1 MFMIMIHDLDIA
13 LVRTFVAIVE
23 TGGLTSAGRV
33 VGRTQPAVTHQI
45 KRLEAT
51 LGRPLF
57 GQDRRH
63 LTLTPDGEIFLEYA
77 RAILRFN
84 DEARARFGAPEIQG
98 RVTLGVPDLYAA
110 YLLPQ
115 LLRRFARAHPHVEIE
130 MRCMRS
136 VHLYEAMQRDELDL
150 VIATRQPDQM
160 TGTVVR
166 WEPLT
171 WVAGPHDRPETEEVV
186 PLAVLPP
193 GSVYR
198 QRTLEALG
206 RVGRRWTIT
215 SFSESLAGLQAA
227 VFAGL
232 AVSVFPRCAVQPGM
246 RCPGTQD
253 GLPDLPAIELVLHRR
268 PMGLSAAAEHLGD
281 FVERE
286 LAQVSAFHTTAIVG
300 GSPPLPPHL
309 GMARV

>member
-1 MFMIMIHDLDIA
+1 MIPDLDIA
-13 LVRTFVAIVE
+13 LVRTFLAIVD

-33 VGRTQPAVTHQI
+33 VGRTQPAVTQQI
-45 KRLEAT
+45 KRLEDA

-57 GQDRRH
+57 DLDRRH
-63 LTLTPDGEIFLEYA
+63 LKLTADGEVFLEYA
-77 RAILRFN
+77 RAIMRLN
-84 DEARARFGAPEIQG
+84 DEARARFDASEIRG
-98 RVTLGVPDLYAA
+98 TVTLGVPDLYAA

-136 VHLYEAMQRDELDL
+136 VHLYEAMLRDELDL
-150 VIATRQPDQM
+150 VIATLQPDLK

-166 WEPLT
+166 REPLT
-171 WVAGPHDRPETEEVV
+171 WVAGLNDRPEAEEVV

-198 QRTLEALG
+198 QRALEALG
-206 RVGRRWTIT
+206 RAGRRWTIT

-246 RCPGTQD
+246 RCPGPRD

-268 PMGLSAAAEHLGD
+268 PMALSAAAEHLGD

-286 LAQVSAFHTTAIVG
+286 LAQVAAFHPTADA
-300 GSPPLPPHL
+300 GSPSPRAPRAV
-309 GMARV
+309 GRA

>member
-1 MFMIMIHDLDIA
+1 MTMIPDLDIA
-13 LVRTFVAIVE
+13 LVRTFLAIVD

-33 VGRTQPAVTHQI
+33 VGRTQPAITQQI
-45 KRLEAT
+45 KRLEDT
-51 LGRPLF
+51 LERPLF
-57 GQDRRH
+57 DQDRRH
-63 LTLTPDGEIFLEYA
+63 LRLTPDGEVFLEYA
-77 RAILRFN
+77 RAILRLN
-84 DEARARFGAPEIQG
+84 DEARARFGAPDIHG
-98 RVTLGVPDLYAA
+98 AVTLGVPDLYAA

-150 VIATRQPDQM
+150 VIATLQPDEKI
-160 TGTVVR
+160 GAVVR
-166 WEPLT
+166 REPLT
-171 WVAGPHDRPETEEVV
+171 WVAGPHDLPEAEEVV

-198 QRTLEALG
+198 QRALEALG
-206 RVGRRWTIT
+206 RAGRRWTIT

-246 RCPGTQD
+246 RCPGPAE

-268 PMGLSAAAEHLGD
+268 PMALSAAAEHLGD

-286 LAQVSAFHTTAIVG
+286 LAQISPFHPTVVVD
-300 GSPPLPPHL
+300 GSPSLPPRL
-309 GMARV
+309 GVVRG